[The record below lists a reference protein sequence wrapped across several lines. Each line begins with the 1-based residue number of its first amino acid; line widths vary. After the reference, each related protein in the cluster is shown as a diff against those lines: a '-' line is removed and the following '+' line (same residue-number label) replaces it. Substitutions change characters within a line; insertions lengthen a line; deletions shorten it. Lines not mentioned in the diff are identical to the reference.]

1 MKINQAEKI
10 FLNLIETAGDATC
23 HGFYC
28 RPGQCPIKTYQ
39 AKNDIDSTCSNT
51 GAASIAKIL
60 LNNESEPK
68 MKPLSDEVVKA
79 AETLIA
85 KYEGLTLKDVQ
96 SLNSENITGFGRPRT
111 CLLCIAVNYS
121 CNDGNKCEAC
131 IYGEYTGCGK
141 GENKDTFDL
150 IIKHATTPIELLK
163 AYYDRA
169 QRLRE
174 LLKLDAEEKE
184 KTKNTVDLAP
194 LHQTANLDDPK
205 SGKTLICVRTVKEFA
220 WKAFYLGEEFN
231 WEMKKD
237 RLGNLCLIPTRK
249 S

>member
-10 FLNLIETAGDATC
+10 FLKKLIETAGNTPC
-23 HGFYC
+23 GEFHC

-39 AKNDIDSTCSNT
+39 AKNDIDSICSNT

-96 SLNSENITGFGRPRT
+96 SVSPKNITGFAQVSECP
-111 CLLCIAVNYS
+111 LCKAVDYRADDGQK
-121 CNDGNKCEAC
+121 CNNC
-131 IYGEYTGCGK
+131 IYGNYVACTEN
-141 GENKDTFDL
+141 ENKDTYFA
-150 IIKHATTPIELLK
+150 IKDAETPIALLK

-169 QRLRE
+169 QLIRGI
-174 LLKLDAEEKE
+174 LKADEIAKE
-184 KTKNTVDLAP
+184 NETKRVVDLSSCGFNYTNP
-194 LHQTANLDDPK
+194 V
-205 SGKTLICVRTVKEFA
+205 SGNTLICVCSGAEFA
-220 WKAFYLGEEFN
+220 YKAFYLGEEFN

-237 RLGNLCLIPTRK
+237 SIGNLCLIPTRK